1 MHALVF
7 GWSTPFGDFA
17 FGIGNTHADYIYN
30 PHPFHTSQKFY
41 TLQKNNI
48 MPDPIKRGR
57 KRKARK
63 IRKGK
68 GVRKNDDGTV
78 STHLMATYTGEG
90 GKNYVAPTIA
100 PNKDGVYKPQSFSQ
114 ALKKG
119 EVFEFK
125 NKKRADKFAKGS
137 WKNKN
142 YK

>member
-1 MHALVF
+1 
-7 GWSTPFGDFA
+7 
-17 FGIGNTHADYIYN
+17 
-30 PHPFHTSQKFY
+30 
-41 TLQKNNI
+41 
-48 MPDPIKRGR
+48 MPKTIKIGR

-68 GVRKNDDGTV
+68 GVQKNPDGTV

-90 GKNYVAPTIA
+90 KKHFVAPTIA
-100 PNKDGVYKPQSFSQ
+100 PDKKGIYKPQSFSQ
-114 ALKKG
+114 ALKRG

-137 WKNKN
+137 WKNKK